1 MIAVCRFAFDH
12 ISLHRRDKTR
22 FDRSIGK
29 MRNMKYA
36 SVNRTEI
43 LVTGSE
49 NRRNGKNDINRPML
63 RGYACYA

>member
-1 MIAVCRFAFDH
+1 MIAVCRFAIDRLP
-12 ISLHRRDKTR
+12 LHRRDETI

-29 MRNMKYA
+29 MRNMEYA

-49 NRRNGKNDINRPML
+49 NRRNGKNDINRFML